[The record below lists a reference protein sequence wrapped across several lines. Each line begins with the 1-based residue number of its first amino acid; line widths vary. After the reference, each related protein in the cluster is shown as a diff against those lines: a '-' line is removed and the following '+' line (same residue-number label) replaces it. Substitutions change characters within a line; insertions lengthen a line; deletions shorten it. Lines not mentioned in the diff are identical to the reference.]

1 MGIEGLITADGY
13 DEAFVGLAD
22 RFGKQPVAVYSYE
35 MCIQILM
42 RDHEMSHEEAL
53 EMLKA
58 RDAQWEGKLA
68 KADSLIESQKVVI
81 SDGEKLIAELEE
93 YAKVEEVLSE
103 AKSKQIQL
111 LQARDKTNEELIK
124 TLQPKWYE
132 NQYLWLGIGFILG
145 KI

>member
-1 MGIEGLITADGY
+1 MFKYLLPLLLITSLFGQRIQKDGK
-13 DEAFVGLAD
+13 EITSFT
-22 RFGKQPVAVYSYE
+22 KEQ
-35 MCIQILM
+35 
-42 RDHEMSHEEAL
+42 AL

-81 SDGEKLIAELEE
+81 SDCEELVSKLEGQANLDTLILV
-93 YAKVEEVLSE
+93 AKQ
-103 AKSKQIQL
+103 KQIDL
-111 LQARDKTNEELIK
+111 LKARDAANEKMVELVAI
-124 TLQPKWYE
+124 KWYE

>member
-1 MGIEGLITADGY
+1 MKILKYFLISFFVLSMVDGQSIKK
-13 DEAFVGLAD
+13 D
-22 RFGKQPVAVYSYE
+22 GKEVTTFTKEQ
-35 MCIQILM
+35 
-42 RDHEMSHEEAL
+42 AL

-81 SDGEKLIAELEE
+81 SDCEAVVVKLEE
-93 YAKVEEVLSE
+93 QSNLDSLMLLAQRKRIDLLKVRDE
-103 AKSKQIQL
+103 A
-111 LQARDKTNEELIK
+111 NERLVELVE
-124 TLQPKWYE
+124 PKWYE

>member
-1 MGIEGLITADGY
+1 MKILKYFLISFFVFSIIDGQEIQKGGKKPTTFTY
-13 DEAFVGLAD
+13 D
-22 RFGKQPVAVYSYE
+22 
-35 MCIQILM
+35 
-42 RDHEMSHEEAL
+42 EAL

-68 KADSLIESQKVVI
+68 KADSLIESQKI
-81 SDGEKLIAELEE
+81 TIGDSEKLIAELEE
-93 YAKVEEVLSE
+93 YSKVESVLSE
-103 AKSKQIQL
+103 AKSKQIKL
-111 LQARDKTNEELIK
+111 LQSRDKANEELIK

>member
-1 MGIEGLITADGY
+1 MKILKYFLISFFVLSMIDGQEIRKDGKTPKTFTY
-13 DEAFVGLAD
+13 D
-22 RFGKQPVAVYSYE
+22 
-35 MCIQILM
+35 
-42 RDHEMSHEEAL
+42 EAL

-68 KADSLIESQKVVI
+68 KADSLIEGYKESIVDCDDI
-81 SDGEKLIAELEE
+81 INELEE
-93 YAKVEEVLSE
+93 YSKVESVLSE

-111 LQARDKTNEELIK
+111 LQSLDKTNEELIK
-124 TLQPKWYE
+124 TLQPKWYQ

>member
-1 MGIEGLITADGY
+1 MGGYNLVAGFLIFFFVLSYVDGQTIKKDGKTPTTFTY
-13 DEAFVGLAD
+13 D
-22 RFGKQPVAVYSYE
+22 
-35 MCIQILM
+35 
-42 RDHEMSHEEAL
+42 EAL

-68 KADSLIESQKVVI
+68 KADSLIEGYKES
-81 SDGEKLIAELEE
+81 IADCDDIINELEE
-93 YAKVEEVLSE
+93 YSEVESVLSE

-111 LQARDKTNEELIK
+111 LQSRDKTNEELIK